1 MIIIDIIYMGVKR
14 MLLKENDVVLFQG
27 DSITDWGRDRN
38 DPNSLGH
45 GYASI
50 VAAMLS
56 FKYPELKLKFLNR
69 GIGGN
74 RAIDLKNRW
83 QEDCLDLKP
92 TVVSLMIGINDTW
105 RKFDENDATTTE
117 EYKATVR
124 ELLTDV
130 KEKLGAR
137 IVIMEPF
144 VVPYPEDRK
153 AWREDLDP
161 RIHAVREL
169 AAEFDA
175 VMVPLD
181 GLFNSAA
188 INVNGPEYW
197 TIDGVHPSEAGFGLI
212 SQAWMDAVEKNRK

>member
-1 MIIIDIIYMGVKR
+1 

-56 FKYPELKLKFLNR
+56 FKHPELKLKFLNR
-69 GIGGN
+69 GIGGD

-105 RKFDENDATTTE
+105 RKFDENDSTSVE
-117 EYKATVR
+117 EYKETVR
-124 ELLTDV
+124 GLLTDV

-137 IVIMEPF
+137 LVIMEPF

-161 RIHAVREL
+161 RIHAIREL
-169 AAEFDA
+169 AVEFGA
-175 VMVPLD
+175 IIVPLD

-188 INVNGPEYW
+188 INVNGPAYW
-197 TIDGVHPSEAGFGLI
+197 TMDGVHPTEAGFGLI
-212 SQAWMDAVEKNRK
+212 SEAWMAAVEKR